1 MKTVTFLI
9 VLRNQFHSI
18 FTWKDIRS
26 LSILWFGLT
35 LKCPNSL
42 WLKIA
47 KSVLNLNTECVTNII
62 FGKLVVI
69 MIHSKKLGNIILT
82 NFIAPCVQMLQWEFV
97 KNILKLKIASLW
109 KGQGCGNEVLES
121 GIYIKSLENGLSQLS
136 LCSSK
141 ACKSMAYLFR
151 RKCYEIKRTV
161 TFKWLVD

>member
-1 MKTVTFLI
+1 MVWSDFEI
-9 VLRNQFHSI
+9 PQFFMI
-18 FTWKDIRS
+18 E
-26 LSILWFGLT
+26 
-35 LKCPNSL
+35 NS
-42 WLKIA
+42 KKRI
-47 KSVLNLNTECVTNII
+47 NLNTECVTNVI

-69 MIHSKKLGNIILT
+69 MIYSKKLGKIILT

>member
-1 MKTVTFLI
+1 MVWSDFEIPQFFMIENSKKRINLI
-9 VLRNQFHSI
+9 
-18 FTWKDIRS
+18 
-26 LSILWFGLT
+26 
-35 LKCPNSL
+35 
-42 WLKIA
+42 
-47 KSVLNLNTECVTNII
+47 TECVTNVI

-69 MIHSKKLGNIILT
+69 MIYSKKLGKIILT

>member
-1 MKTVTFLI
+1 MVWSDFEI
-9 VLRNQFHSI
+9 PQFFMI
-18 FTWKDIRS
+18 E
-26 LSILWFGLT
+26 
-35 LKCPNSL
+35 NS
-42 WLKIA
+42 KKRIT
-47 KSVLNLNTECVTNII
+47 LNTKCVTNAI

-69 MIHSKKLGNIILT
+69 MIYSKKLGKIILT